1 MRSFIL
7 RNHRPLF
14 LLTWLSLMLM
24 QAGLTELQDDEAY
37 YWVFSKF
44 LDWGY
49 FDHPPMTALLIKS
62 GYFISGSVLGV
73 RLFFVFLNLL
83 TLLIA
88 EKLTEQKNPFLFYGI
103 ALSIAV
109 LQLAGFYAVPDT
121 PLMLFTA
128 FFFWRYR
135 FFILSDSFIN
145 TLLLGLSITF
155 LFYTKYHALL
165 IVLFT
170 LLSNLRLIFRGR
182 AWITLAI
189 ALILFTPHLYWEW
202 NHDWVSFRYHLFE
215 SNVDAYK
222 FSYTT
227 EYILGQLLLAGPIAG
242 LILIPAAFLLRSST
256 YTERA
261 MKYTLI
267 GLYIFFFLS
276 SFRGKVEPNWTSAG
290 LVPLIVLAHRS
301 LQQRPSL
308 LKWLWRT
315 LPLSI
320 IIVLFA
326 RIVMVEDILPVRSI
340 QHRFHAWKKWPEE
353 MKIRTKGLPIIFSN
367 SYQRASK
374 YWFYTGQISYSQN
387 HVRDHRNNYN
397 LWPIEETILGRP
409 FYFLDLY
416 GLENYKDSLQT
427 PIGTI
432 GYRYDSLSVSMA
444 AIQFLPEQKRFEIL
458 PSDSINLK
466 GKIVMPTTYSAFLRS
481 HSKLDFPIKVF
492 ILKKKSIIVEQITPL
507 KLNELLKGNFDFMLY
522 PGLPA
527 DNYELIFSIDV
538 PGYNPTHNSAR
549 FPLRVIQRSS

>member
-14 LLTWLSLMLM
+14 LLIWLSLMLI

-62 GYFISGSVLGV
+62 GYFISSSVLGV
-73 RLFFVFLNLL
+73 RLLFVFLNLI

-103 ALSIAV
+103 ALSVTV

-121 PLMLFTA
+121 PLIFFTA

-135 FFILSDSFIN
+135 FFILSDSLIN
-145 TLLLGLSITF
+145 TLLLGLSITL

-170 LLSNLRLIFRGR
+170 LLSNLRLMFRRR
-182 AWITLAI
+182 AWVALTI
-189 ALILFTPHLYWEW
+189 ALLLFTPHLYWEW

-222 FSYTT
+222 FSYSL

-301 LQQRPSL
+301 LQQRPLL

-326 RIVMVEDILPVRSI
+326 RIVMVEDILPVHPI
-340 QHRFHAWKKWPEE
+340 QQRFHAWKLWPEE
-353 MKIRTKGLPIIFSN
+353 MRIRTKGLPVIFSN

-409 FYFLDLY
+409 VYFLDLY
-416 GLENYKDSLQT
+416 GLKNYKDSLQT

-444 AIQFLPEQKRFEIL
+444 AIQFLPEQKRFEVL
-458 PSDSINLK
+458 ASDSIHLK
-466 GKIVMPTTYSAFLRS
+466 GKMVMPANYSAFLRS
-481 HSKLDFPIKVF
+481 HTELDFPIKVLM
-492 ILKKKSIIVEQITPL
+492 LKKKSIIVDHIIPL
-507 KLNELLKGNFDFMLY
+507 KLNELLKGSFDFKLY
-522 PGLPA
+522 PKLPA
-527 DNYELIFSIDV
+527 DDYDLIFSIEA

>member
-7 RNHRPLF
+7 RHHRALF
-14 LLTWLSLMLM
+14 FLTWISLMLM
-24 QAGLTELQDDEAY
+24 QAGLTEVQDDEAY

-49 FDHPPMTALLIKS
+49 FDHPPMTALLIKV
-62 GYFISGSVLGV
+62 GYFISASTLGL
-73 RLFFVFLNLL
+73 RMLFIILNLL

-109 LQLAGFYAVPDT
+109 VQLTGFYAVPDT
-121 PLMLFTA
+121 PLIFFTA

-135 FFILSDSFIN
+135 YFILSASFIN
-145 TLLLGLSITF
+145 TLLLGLSIAL

-165 IVLFT
+165 IVVFT
-170 LLSNLRLIFRGR
+170 LLSNIRLLIRGR
-182 AWITLAI
+182 AWMGIAI
-189 ALILFTPHLYWEW
+189 ALVLFTPHLYWEW

-215 SNVDAYK
+215 SNVDPYK

-227 EYILGQLLLAGPIAG
+227 EYILGQLLVAGPIAG
-242 LILIPAAFLLRSST
+242 LILIPAAIFLRSST
-256 YTERA
+256 YTEKA

-320 IIVLFA
+320 MLVLFA
-326 RIVMVEDILPVRSI
+326 RIVMVEDILPIRSV
-340 QHRFHAWKKWPEE
+340 QQRFHAWKQWPEE
-353 MKIRTKGLPIIFSN
+353 MKIRTKGLPVIFSN

-374 YWFYTGQISYSQN
+374 YWFYSGQTTYSQN
-387 HVRDHRNNYN
+387 HFRDHRNNYN
-397 LWPIEETILGRP
+397 LWPIEEKLLGKP
-409 FYFLDLY
+409 VVFMDNY
-416 GLENYKDSLQT
+416 GLERFHDSLQT

-432 GYRYDSLSVSMA
+432 GYRFDSSCYSMA
-444 AIQFLPEQKRFEIL
+444 GIQFIPEQRSYKVIAG
-458 PSDSINLK
+458 DSIPIKGEIKMAPAYSDFILAHPALNFPIRINIMKGRGLINDPQIPLSLHDLLK
-466 GKIVMPTTYSAFLRS
+466 GKFEFW
-481 HSKLDFPIKVF
+481 LDPH
-492 ILKKKSIIVEQITPL
+492 
-507 KLNELLKGNFDFMLY
+507 
-522 PGLPA
+522 LPA
-527 DNYELIFSIDV
+527 DELEMIFSIEA
-538 PGYNPTHNSAR
+538 PGYNPTHNSR
-549 FPLRVIQRSS
+549 RIPLRVIRRSS